1 MNYRGIVSSMSYMKR
16 FLLLCLLPWIGLSVS
31 DAQSVSDD
39 MRYKVLSGEDAFSE
53 RFTPVFGI
61 SNYNFFDNREV
72 HSPYQRSQTLFGS
85 LLGAEVG
92 LQFGANTVMAGAH
105 AIKDFG
111 QSGISQADFAFYYY
125 YKQGKVSGEFGAF
138 PRERLCRELPDVFVY
153 DSLKYY
159 EPTLNGVLLQYVDTY
174 GYAELYCNW
183 LNKQGVGEREI
194 FEIVSDGRMGYKGYY
209 VGWNVQL
216 MHFSVPR
223 PAVGCQVYDKLMINP
238 HLGMEKSDLAW
249 FDAISMEAGLLLSLN
264 RDRRDMLWK
273 SPVGFLGDV
282 KLRKGRLEFRDCIYA
297 GNPQFSDYDSFGF
310 QLHRGDPYY
319 RSGLYNRSDIRIYLL
334 DRLDVRCYVGASF
347 HYTEGCLDNS
357 QQIVLRIYPKL

>member
-1 MNYRGIVSSMSYMKR
+1 MKR
-16 FLLLCLLPWIGLSVS
+16 LILFFLLPWLVLSLS
-31 DAQSVSDD
+31 NAQYLPD
-39 MRYKVLSGEDAFSE
+39 MNLRYKVESRDSSLCNIYSPIFA
-53 RFTPVFGI
+53 I

-85 LLGAEVG
+85 LLGAEAG
-92 LQFGANTVMAGAH
+92 LQFGPNSIMVGAH
-105 AIKDFG
+105 AVKDFG
-111 QSGISQADFAFYYY
+111 QSGISQADFTFYYC
-125 YKQGKVSGEFGAF
+125 YKHEKVSGAFGAF

-159 EPTLNGVLLQYVDTY
+159 EPILNGVLLQYVDTY

-216 MHFSVPR
+216 IHFSVPR